1 MGRAKG
7 TKNKIQSSIV
17 YPRKCLQCDYLSNNP
32 SMYHYHAKT
41 HDQIPNGQL
50 CNHGCGRDAKY
61 KGTGGIYRCEAV
73 SQQCTAYI
81 KIHSDRVKAQWDSN
95 DWSDRKQHATHTLR
109 MFCQTP
115 DGIEKSKSAKR
126 IKFKYLSEEVHK
138 EYRHYA
144 RYIRKHAQLWAKAQG
159 YNIGKLTYHVDHRF
173 SILDGFHANVPET
186 IMNHPANLEIL
197 TASQNA
203 SKGAKSSMT
212 LEQLYEAISA
222 VDLV

>member
-1 MGRAKG
+1 MGRVKG
-7 TKNKIQSSIV
+7 SKNKIQSGIV
-17 YPRKCLQCDYLSNNP
+17 YPRKCLECDYLSNNP

-50 CNHGCGRDAKY
+50 CDHGCGQDAKY
-61 KGTGGIYRCEAV
+61 KGTGGIYRCEII
-73 SQQCTAYI
+73 SHQCPNYI
-81 KIHSDRVKAQWDSN
+81 KIHSDRIKTQWENNNERRLQAKISLI
-95 DWSDRKQHATHTLR
+95 DRLHTPEIR
-109 MFCQTP
+109 ARQ
-115 DGIEKSKSAKR
+115 KSAIRK
-126 IKFKYLSEEVHK
+126 KFKYLSEEVHK

-144 RYIRKHAQLWAKAQG
+144 RYIRKHAQQWAKAQG

-173 SILDGFHANVPET
+173 SILDGFHANVPEI

-203 SKGAKSSMT
+203 SKGANSSIT

-222 VDLV
+222 VDTI